1 MATIREAYNKY
12 QSKQLLE
19 ARVSLLQKG
28 VYPFDVFLKESTEAV
43 NAAEKIEQLEET
55 ASKYKASVPTLY
67 VLVQQNSAV
76 LLEGKASAAAIKA
89 TMINYAFICEA
100 LNKCVNEVAKL
111 MSKKVAGNQS
121 LHAVYKQDSAQLL
134 EFAIKK
140 SQAYKLVEGNADT
153 VVKNLSV
160 ELSKMTLSNLQEL
173 CESVPTMRL
182 YVANNLHT
190 QLAKTV
196 LGG

>member
-1 MATIREAYNKY
+1 MATIREAYKKY

-43 NAAEKIEQLEET
+43 NAAEKIEQLEEV
-55 ASKYKASVPTLY
+55 ASKYKTQAPTLY

-76 LLEGKASAAAIKA
+76 LLEGKASPAAIKA

-100 LNKCVNEVAKL
+100 LNKCVNEVVKL
-111 MSKKVAGNQS
+111 MSSKVASNQS
-121 LHAVYKQDSAQLL
+121 LHGVFNHDSAQLL

-140 SQAYKLVEGNADT
+140 SQAYKLVEGNADQ
-153 VVKNLSV
+153 VIKSLSL
-160 ELSKMTLSNLQEL
+160 ELSKMPFSNLQQL
-173 CESVPTMRL
+173 CESTPTMRL
-182 YVANNLHT
+182 YVANTVHT
-190 QLAKTV
+190 QLVKTV